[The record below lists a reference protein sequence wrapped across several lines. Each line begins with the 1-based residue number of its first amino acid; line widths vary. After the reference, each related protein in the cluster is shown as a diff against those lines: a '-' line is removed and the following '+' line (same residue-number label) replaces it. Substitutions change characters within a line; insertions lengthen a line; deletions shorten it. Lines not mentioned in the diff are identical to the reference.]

1 MLKLSKCSKLVKRRI
16 PFDIKKVDGD
26 KMDSC
31 TVYVENFPEQLTHQ
45 EIAKLFSRAGEI
57 RNVRVPKFAGNCVS
71 KGFCFVEFNCEEA
84 ANKACELFNNCIPE
98 EFTNSECKNYIL
110 VQGNLIQLNVISK
123 KQWNTFKEEAKQI
136 KREIALLNPETMFA
150 ANEGDRKFCFDAG
163 TLVSLIFNK
172 AGQFTKQLL
181 KEATSH
187 FGSPIHI
194 DLFGK
199 NSRQATIRFGS

>member
-1 MLKLSKCSKLVKRRI
+1 MPLALFLEFNRVKSIVGGGGSSADGEKLQLLQQAVTKSNMLKLSKCSKLVKRRI

-26 KMDSC
+26 KMDGC

-110 VQGNLIQLNVISK
+110 V
-123 KQWNTFKEEAKQI
+123 
-136 KREIALLNPETMFA
+136 
-150 ANEGDRKFCFDAG
+150 
-163 TLVSLIFNK
+163 
-172 AGQFTKQLL
+172 
-181 KEATSH
+181 
-187 FGSPIHI
+187 
-194 DLFGK
+194 
-199 NSRQATIRFGS
+199 